1 MVFIQIYAKNS
12 MVLNAQKKTENIQ
25 WNKWMF
31 KWDEAKVGEWEIEHI
46 T

>member
-1 MVFIQIYAKNS
+1 MVFIQIYAKS
-12 MVLNAQKKTENIQ
+12 RMVLNLQKIENIE